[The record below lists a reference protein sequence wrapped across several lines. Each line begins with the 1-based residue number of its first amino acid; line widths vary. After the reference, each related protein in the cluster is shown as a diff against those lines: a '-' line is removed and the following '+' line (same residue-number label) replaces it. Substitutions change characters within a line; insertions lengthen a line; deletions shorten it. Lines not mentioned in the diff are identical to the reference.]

1 MFDLVDT
8 LTMILCLIGILA
20 IIFGELINGLIPLVG
35 AIILNLM
42 AIRHNTE
49 IIRR

>member
-8 LTMILCLIGILA
+8 LTMILCVIGIATLL
-20 IIFGELINGLIPLVG
+20 FGELTDGLIPLVG

-49 IIRR
+49 RKEG